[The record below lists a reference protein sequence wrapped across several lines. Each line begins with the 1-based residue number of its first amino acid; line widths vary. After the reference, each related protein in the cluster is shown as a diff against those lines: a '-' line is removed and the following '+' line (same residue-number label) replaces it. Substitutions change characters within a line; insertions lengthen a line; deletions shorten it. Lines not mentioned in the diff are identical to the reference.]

1 MKLYTYWRSTSSY
14 RLRIALALKNI
25 EVDQAFVNLVRG
37 EQKAESYRALN
48 PQARVPTLVLDNGTV
63 LTQSPAII
71 EYLEE
76 AFPKPALLPFDPV
89 QRAKV
94 RAAAAIIGCDIHP
107 LHNVGPLNYLRQTF
121 GRSEPDVASWIAMWI
136 RQGLDAFET
145 MIGNDAIVSGTNRG
159 SPISTSSRSFTP
171 RGGSRCRSS
180 GIGGFAAWRTTQ
192 PHIRHS
198 RWRILQTNPMPPSN
212 GRAASACSQR
222 RATTDTGNELLK
234 LAQFLRSYSRDRQ

>member
-76 AFPKPALLPFDPV
+76 AFPKPALLPSDPV

-145 MIGNDAIVSGTNRG
+145 MIGNDGYCFGHEPGLADLYLIPQLYAARRFEVPLERYRR
-159 SPISTSSRSFTP
+159 I
-171 RGGSRCRSS
+171 CRVEDH
-180 GIGGFAAWRTTQ
+180 AAAHPAFQIAHPANQ
-192 PHIRHS
+192 PD
-198 RWRILQTNPMPPSN
+198 
-212 GRAASACSQR
+212 AA
-222 RATTDTGNELLK
+222 
-234 LAQFLRSYSRDRQ
+234 